1 MRLNFLVLEYV
12 EPYSFPV
19 KRGGVQCPGVEN
31 VEPRDA
37 HTGVGSGTC
46 AYLQV
51 IPTMT
56 IT

>member
-1 MRLNFLVLEYV
+1 M

-37 HTGVGSGTC
+37 HAGGGSGTC

-51 IPTMT
+51 KPTMT
-56 IT
+56 ITCFY